1 MTMNKGQTKENDGL
15 LSTRLYTLTE
25 VEKILGVSHRTL
37 LRWVTEG
44 KIEAVKVGSRWKVS
58 EDTLRTILEATNV
71 SN

>member
-1 MTMNKGQTKENDGL
+1 MNKGQTKENDGL